1 MYIMKNIG
9 LLFGSFNPIHNG
21 HITLATFILKHK
33 PLDEIWFVVS
43 PLSPFKKSK
52 ILLDKN
58 DRLDMVKGAIKPFK
72 KFFASDIEF
81 KMKTPNYTIDTL
93 YEIKKKYPEDSFS
106 LIIGEDNLE
115 NFKNWKDSNLIIEN
129 FKIYVYPR
137 NFSKSKLN
145 LNFNTLNKINAPSI
159 NISSTDIRE
168 SIKKNEG
175 VDGLLSPEVLDQIK
189 KKKFYL

>member
-1 MYIMKNIG
+1 MKNIG

-21 HITLATFILKHK
+21 HISLATFILKHK

-58 DRLDMVKGAIKPFK
+58 DRLDMVKLAIKPFK
-72 KFFASDIEF
+72 KFFVSDIEF

-93 YEIKKKYPEDSFS
+93 NEIKKKYPEDSFS

-137 NFSKSKLN
+137 NFSKSKPN
-145 LNFNTLNKINAPSI
+145 LNFNTLYKINAPTI

-168 SIKKNEG
+168 FIKKNEDI
-175 VDGLLSPEVLDQIK
+175 DGLLSPEVLDQIK

>member
-1 MYIMKNIG
+1 MKNIG

-58 DRLDMVKGAIKPFK
+58 DRLDMVKVAIKPFK
-72 KFFASDIEF
+72 EFFVSDIEF

-137 NFSKSKLN
+137 NFSKSKPN
-145 LNFNTLNKINAPSI
+145 LNFNTLYKINAPKI

-168 SIKKNEG
+168 FIKKNEDI
-175 VDGLLSPEVLDQIK
+175 DGLLSPEVLDQIK

>member
-1 MYIMKNIG
+1 MKNIG

-58 DRLDMVKGAIKPFK
+58 DRLDMVKLAIKPFK
-72 KFFASDIEF
+72 KFFVSDIEF

-137 NFSKSKLN
+137 NFSKLKPN
-145 LNFNTLNKINAPSI
+145 LNFNTLYKINAPTI

-168 SIKKNEG
+168 FVKKNE
-175 VDGLLSPEVLDQIK
+175 DIEGLLSPEVLDQIK

>member
-1 MYIMKNIG
+1 MKNIG

-58 DRLDMVKGAIKPFK
+58 DRLDMVKVAIKPFK
-72 KFFASDIEF
+72 KFFVSDIEF

-115 NFKNWKDSNLIIEN
+115 NFKNWKNSNLIIEN

-137 NFSKSKLN
+137 NFSKSKPN
-145 LNFNTLNKINAPSI
+145 LNFNTLYKINAPTI

-168 SIKKNEG
+168 FIKKNEDI
-175 VDGLLSPEVLDQIK
+175 DGLLSPEVLDQIK

>member
-1 MYIMKNIG
+1 MKNIG

-58 DRLDMVKGAIKPFK
+58 DRLDMVKVAIKPFK
-72 KFFASDIEF
+72 KFFVSDIEF

-93 YEIKKKYPEDSFS
+93 YKIKKKYPKDLFS
-106 LIIGEDNLE
+106 LIIGEDNLG

-145 LNFNTLNKINAPSI
+145 LNFNTLYKINAPTI

-168 SIKKNEG
+168 FIKKNEDI
-175 VDGLLSPEVLDQIK
+175 DGLLSPEVLDQIK

>member
-1 MYIMKNIG
+1 MKNIG

-58 DRLDMVKGAIKPFK
+58 DRLDMVKLAIKPFK
-72 KFFASDIEF
+72 KFFVSDIEF

-137 NFSKSKLN
+137 NFSKSKPN
-145 LNFNTLNKINAPSI
+145 LNFNTLYKINAPTI

-168 SIKKNEG
+168 FIKKNEDI
-175 VDGLLSPEVLDQIK
+175 DGLLSPEVLDQIK

>member
-1 MYIMKNIG
+1 MKNIG

-58 DRLDMVKGAIKPFK
+58 DRLDMVKVAIKPFK
-72 KFFASDIEF
+72 EFFVSDIEF

-145 LNFNTLNKINAPSI
+145 LNFNTLYKINAPTI

-168 SIKKNEG
+168 FIKKNEDI
-175 VDGLLSPEVLDQIK
+175 DGLLSPEVLDQIK

>member
-1 MYIMKNIG
+1 MKNIG

-58 DRLDMVKGAIKPFK
+58 DRLDMVKLAIKPFK
-72 KFFASDIEF
+72 KFFVSDIEF

-115 NFKNWKDSNLIIEN
+115 NFKNWKNSNLIIEN

-145 LNFNTLNKINAPSI
+145 LNFNTLYKINAPKI

-168 SIKKNEG
+168 FIKKNEDI
-175 VDGLLSPEVLDQIK
+175 DGLLSPEVLDQIK

>member
-1 MYIMKNIG
+1 MKNIG

-58 DRLDMVKGAIKPFK
+58 DRLDMVKVAIKPFK
-72 KFFASDIEF
+72 EFFVSDIEF

-189 KKKFYL
+189 KKKLYL

>member
-1 MYIMKNIG
+1 MKNIG

-58 DRLDMVKGAIKPFK
+58 DRLDMVKVAIKPFK
-72 KFFASDIEF
+72 KFFVSDIEF

-115 NFKNWKDSNLIIEN
+115 NFKNWKNSNLIIEN

-137 NFSKSKLN
+137 NFSKSKPN
-145 LNFNTLNKINAPSI
+145 LNFNTLYKINAPTI

-168 SIKKNEG
+168 FIKKNE
-175 VDGLLSPEVLDQIK
+175 DIEGLLSPEVLDQIK

>member
-1 MYIMKNIG
+1 MKNIG

-58 DRLDMVKGAIKPFK
+58 DRLDMVKLAIKPFK
-72 KFFASDIEF
+72 KFFPSDIEF

-145 LNFNTLNKINAPSI
+145 LNFNTLYKINAPTI

-168 SIKKNEG
+168 FIKKNEDI
-175 VDGLLSPEVLDQIK
+175 DGLLSPEVLDQIK

>member
-1 MYIMKNIG
+1 MKNIG

-58 DRLDMVKGAIKPFK
+58 DRLDMVKVAIKPFK
-72 KFFASDIEF
+72 KFFVSDIEF

-93 YEIKKKYPEDSFS
+93 NEIKKKYPEDSFS

-145 LNFNTLNKINAPSI
+145 LNFNTLYKINAPKI

-168 SIKKNEG
+168 FIKKNEDI
-175 VDGLLSPEVLDQIK
+175 DGLLSPEVLDQIK

>member
-1 MYIMKNIG
+1 MKNIG

-58 DRLDMVKGAIKPFK
+58 DRLDMVKVAIKPFK
-72 KFFASDIEF
+72 KFFVSDIEF

-137 NFSKSKLN
+137 NFSKSKPN
-145 LNFNTLNKINAPSI
+145 LNFNTLYKINAPKI

-168 SIKKNEG
+168 FIKKNEDI
-175 VDGLLSPEVLDQIK
+175 DGLLSPEVLDQIK

>member
-1 MYIMKNIG
+1 MKNIG

-43 PLSPFKKSK
+43 PLS
-52 ILLDKN
+52 
-58 DRLDMVKGAIKPFK
+58 PFK

-145 LNFNTLNKINAPSI
+145 LNFNTLYKINAPTI

-168 SIKKNEG
+168 FIKKNEDI
-175 VDGLLSPEVLDQIK
+175 DGLLSPEVLDQIK

>member
-1 MYIMKNIG
+1 MKNIG

-58 DRLDMVKGAIKPFK
+58 DRLDMVKVAIKPFK
-72 KFFASDIEF
+72 KFFVSDIEF

-93 YEIKKKYPEDSFS
+93 NEIKKKYPEDSFS

-137 NFSKSKLN
+137 MLNHSKKADL
-145 LNFNTLNKINAPSI
+145 INHPNVILSDAPMM
-159 NISSTDIRE
+159 NISSSSIRE
-168 SIKKNEG
+168 KIRHNEDYKSLISENIKKF
-175 VDGLLSPEVLDQIK
+175 VISKSLYS
-189 KKKFYL
+189 

>member
-1 MYIMKNIG
+1 MKNIG

-58 DRLDMVKGAIKPFK
+58 DRLDMVKLAIKPFK
-72 KFFASDIEF
+72 KFFVSDIEF

-115 NFKNWKDSNLIIEN
+115 NFKNWKNSNLIIEN

-137 NFSKSKLN
+137 NFSKSKPN
-145 LNFNTLNKINAPSI
+145 LNFNTLYKINAPTI

-168 SIKKNEG
+168 FIKKNEDI
-175 VDGLLSPEVLDQIK
+175 DGLLSPDVLDQIK

>member
-1 MYIMKNIG
+1 MKNIG

-58 DRLDMVKGAIKPFK
+58 DRLDMVKLAIKPFK
-72 KFFASDIEF
+72 KFFVSDIEF

-106 LIIGEDNLE
+106 LIIGEDNLK

-137 NFSKSKLN
+137 NFSKSKPN
-145 LNFNTLNKINAPSI
+145 LNFNTLYKINAPKI

-168 SIKKNEG
+168 FIKKNEDI
-175 VDGLLSPEVLDQIK
+175 DGLLSPEVLDQIK

>member
-1 MYIMKNIG
+1 MKNIG

-58 DRLDMVKGAIKPFK
+58 DRLDMVKVAIKPFK
-72 KFFASDIEF
+72 KFFVSDIEF

-137 NFSKSKLN
+137 NFSKSKPN
-145 LNFNTLNKINAPSI
+145 LNFNTLYKINAPTI

-168 SIKKNEG
+168 FIKKNEDI
-175 VDGLLSPEVLDQIK
+175 DGLLSPEVLDQIK

>member
-1 MYIMKNIG
+1 MKNIG

-58 DRLDMVKGAIKPFK
+58 DRLDMVKVAIKPFK
-72 KFFASDIEF
+72 KFFVSDIEF

-115 NFKNWKDSNLIIEN
+115 NFKNWKNSNLIIEN

-145 LNFNTLNKINAPSI
+145 LNFNTLYKINAPKI

-168 SIKKNEG
+168 FIKKNEDI
-175 VDGLLSPEVLDQIK
+175 DGLLSPEVLDQIK

>member
-1 MYIMKNIG
+1 MKNIG

-21 HITLATFILKHK
+21 HISLATFILKHK

-58 DRLDMVKGAIKPFK
+58 DRLDMVKVAIKPFK
-72 KFFASDIEF
+72 KFFVSDIEF

-137 NFSKSKLN
+137 NFSKSKFN
-145 LNFNTLNKINAPSI
+145 LNFNTLYKINAPTI

-168 SIKKNEG
+168 FIKKNEDI
-175 VDGLLSPEVLDQIK
+175 DGLLSPEVLDQIK

>member
-1 MYIMKNIG
+1 MKNIG

-58 DRLDMVKGAIKPFK
+58 DRLDMVKVAIKPFK
-72 KFFASDIEF
+72 EFFASDIEF

-189 KKKFYL
+189 KKKLYL

>member
-1 MYIMKNIG
+1 MKNIG

-58 DRLDMVKGAIKPFK
+58 DRLDMVKLAIKPFK
-72 KFFASDIEF
+72 KFFVSDIEF

-93 YEIKKKYPEDSFS
+93 NEIKKKYPEDSFS

-145 LNFNTLNKINAPSI
+145 LNFNTLYKINAPKI

-168 SIKKNEG
+168 FIKKNEDI
-175 VDGLLSPEVLDQIK
+175 DGLLSPEVLDQIK

>member
-1 MYIMKNIG
+1 MKNIG

-58 DRLDMVKGAIKPFK
+58 DRLDMVKVAIKPFK
-72 KFFASDIEF
+72 KFFVSDIEF

-137 NFSKSKLN
+137 NFSKSKPN
-145 LNFNTLNKINAPSI
+145 LNFNTLYKINAPTI

-168 SIKKNEG
+168 FIKKNE
-175 VDGLLSPEVLDQIK
+175 DIEGLLSPEVLDQIK

>member
-1 MYIMKNIG
+1 
-9 LLFGSFNPIHNG
+9 
-21 HITLATFILKHK
+21 
-33 PLDEIWFVVS
+33 
-43 PLSPFKKSK
+43 
-52 ILLDKN
+52 
-58 DRLDMVKGAIKPFK
+58 MVKLAIKPFK
-72 KFFASDIEF
+72 KFFVSDIEF

-137 NFSKSKLN
+137 NFSKSKPN
-145 LNFNTLNKINAPSI
+145 LNFNTLYKINAPTI

-168 SIKKNEG
+168 FIKKNEDI
-175 VDGLLSPEVLDQIK
+175 DGLLSPEVLDQIK

>member
-1 MYIMKNIG
+1 MKNIG

-21 HITLATFILKHK
+21 HISLATFILKHK

-58 DRLDMVKGAIKPFK
+58 DRLDMVKVAIKPFK
-72 KFFASDIEF
+72 KFFVSDIEF

-93 YEIKKKYPEDSFS
+93 NEIKKKYPEDSFS

-137 NFSKSKLN
+137 NFSKSKPN
-145 LNFNTLNKINAPSI
+145 LNFNTLYKINAPTI

-168 SIKKNEG
+168 FIKKNEDI
-175 VDGLLSPEVLDQIK
+175 DGLLSPEVLDQIK

>member
-1 MYIMKNIG
+1 MKNIG

-58 DRLDMVKGAIKPFK
+58 DRLDMVKVAIKPFK
-72 KFFASDIEF
+72 KFFVSDIEF

-93 YEIKKKYPEDSFS
+93 NEIKKKYPEDSFS

-137 NFSKSKLN
+137 SFSKSKLN
-145 LNFNTLNKINAPSI
+145 LNFNTLYKINAPTI

-168 SIKKNEG
+168 FIKKNEDI
-175 VDGLLSPEVLDQIK
+175 DGLLSPEVLDQIK

>member
-1 MYIMKNIG
+1 MKNIG

-21 HITLATFILKHK
+21 HISLATFILKHK

-58 DRLDMVKGAIKPFK
+58 DRLDMVKVAIKPFK

-137 NFSKSKLN
+137 SFSKSKLN
-145 LNFNTLNKINAPSI
+145 LNFNTLYKINAPTI

-168 SIKKNEG
+168 FIKKNEDI
-175 VDGLLSPEVLDQIK
+175 DGLLSPEVLDQIK

>member
-1 MYIMKNIG
+1 MKNIG

-58 DRLDMVKGAIKPFK
+58 DRLDMVKVAIKPFK
-72 KFFASDIEF
+72 KFFVSDIEF

-137 NFSKSKLN
+137 NFSKSKPN
-145 LNFNTLNKINAPSI
+145 LNFNTLYKINAPTI
-159 NISSTDIRE
+159 NISSSDIRE
-168 SIKKNEG
+168 FIKKNEDI
-175 VDGLLSPEVLDQIK
+175 DGLLSPEVLDQIK

>member
-1 MYIMKNIG
+1 MKNIG

-58 DRLDMVKGAIKPFK
+58 DRLDMVKVAIKPFK
-72 KFFASDIEF
+72 KIFVSDIEF

-137 NFSKSKLN
+137 SFSKSKLN
-145 LNFNTLNKINAPSI
+145 LNFNTLYKINAPTI

-168 SIKKNEG
+168 FIKKNEDI
-175 VDGLLSPEVLDQIK
+175 DGLLSPEVLDQIK

>member
-1 MYIMKNIG
+1 MKNIG

-21 HITLATFILKHK
+21 HISLATFILKHK

-58 DRLDMVKGAIKPFK
+58 DRLDMVKVAIKPFK
-72 KFFASDIEF
+72 KFFVSDIEF

-137 NFSKSKLN
+137 SFSKSKLN
-145 LNFNTLNKINAPSI
+145 LNFNTLYKINAPTI

-168 SIKKNEG
+168 FIKKNEDI
-175 VDGLLSPEVLDQIK
+175 DGLLSPEVLDQIK

>member
-1 MYIMKNIG
+1 
-9 LLFGSFNPIHNG
+9 
-21 HITLATFILKHK
+21 
-33 PLDEIWFVVS
+33 
-43 PLSPFKKSK
+43 
-52 ILLDKN
+52 
-58 DRLDMVKGAIKPFK
+58 MVKVAIKPFK

-145 LNFNTLNKINAPSI
+145 LNFNTLYKINAPTI

-168 SIKKNEG
+168 FIKKNEDI
-175 VDGLLSPEVLDQIK
+175 DGLLSPEVLDQIK

>member
-1 MYIMKNIG
+1 MKNIG

-58 DRLDMVKGAIKPFK
+58 DRLDMVKVAIKPFK
-72 KFFASDIEF
+72 KFFVSDIEF

-115 NFKNWKDSNLIIEN
+115 NFKNWKNSNLIIEN

-145 LNFNTLNKINAPSI
+145 LNFNTLYKINAPSI

>member
-1 MYIMKNIG
+1 MKNIG

-58 DRLDMVKGAIKPFK
+58 DRLDMVKLAIKPFK
-72 KFFASDIEF
+72 KFFVSDIEF

-115 NFKNWKDSNLIIEN
+115 NFKNWKNSNLIIEN

-137 NFSKSKLN
+137 NFSKSKPN
-145 LNFNTLNKINAPSI
+145 LNFNTLYKINAPTI

-168 SIKKNEG
+168 FIKKNE
-175 VDGLLSPEVLDQIK
+175 DIEGLLSPEVLDQIK

>member
-1 MYIMKNIG
+1 MKNIG

-58 DRLDMVKGAIKPFK
+58 DRLDMVKVAIKPFK
-72 KFFASDIEF
+72 KFFVSDIEF

-145 LNFNTLNKINAPSI
+145 LNFNTLYKINAPTI

-168 SIKKNEG
+168 FIKKNEDI
-175 VDGLLSPEVLDQIK
+175 DGLLSPEVLDQIK
-189 KKKFYL
+189 KKKLYL

>member
-1 MYIMKNIG
+1 MKNIG

-58 DRLDMVKGAIKPFK
+58 DRLDMVKVAIKPFK
-72 KFFASDIEF
+72 KFFVSDIEF

-93 YEIKKKYPEDSFS
+93 NEIKKKYPEDSFS

-137 NFSKSKLN
+137 KFSKSKFN
-145 LNFNTLNKINAPSI
+145 LNFNTLYKINAPTI

-168 SIKKNEG
+168 FIKKNEDI
-175 VDGLLSPEVLDQIK
+175 DGLLSPEVLDQIK